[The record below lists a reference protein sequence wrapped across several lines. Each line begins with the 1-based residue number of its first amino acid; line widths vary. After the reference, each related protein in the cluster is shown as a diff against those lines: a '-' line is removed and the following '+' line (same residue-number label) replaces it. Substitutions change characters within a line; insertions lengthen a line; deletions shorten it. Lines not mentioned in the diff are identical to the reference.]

1 MSDTPFNNL
10 FDQARRIAAERDTF
24 AADNERLTREL
35 AEARAKLAVA
45 ITALDAFAN
54 EDAGC
59 LKGLYAARYQ
69 IRMATPAAAD
79 QPGAVLGFKV
89 VEDRTMPPGCF
100 ELRAADQPEAAT
112 RNLMLKSS
120 HPKMDC
126 PWHFAIATGA
136 PCFPEDCICAADNS
150 AVRPCGCVAPCFCR
164 LCHPTLPKTPDN
176 SAAANP

>member
-24 AADNERLTREL
+24 AADNERLTRELAEARERIRQLTAVCDRYIGTPCAEIRWEHEL

-89 VEDRTMPPGCF
+89 VEDRTMPLGCF
-100 ELRAADQPEAAT
+100 ELRAADQP
-112 RNLMLKSS
+112 
-120 HPKMDC
+120 
-126 PWHFAIATGA
+126 
-136 PCFPEDCICAADNS
+136 
-150 AVRPCGCVAPCFCR
+150 
-164 LCHPTLPKTPDN
+164 
-176 SAAANP
+176 AAANP